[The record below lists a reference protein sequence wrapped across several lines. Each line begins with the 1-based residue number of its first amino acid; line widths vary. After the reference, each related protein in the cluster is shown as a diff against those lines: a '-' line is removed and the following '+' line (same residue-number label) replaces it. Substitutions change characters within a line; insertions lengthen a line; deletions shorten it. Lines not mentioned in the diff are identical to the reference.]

1 MYDRGENYVRKKSEK
16 GRYPA
21 GPTIKVDK
29 FHREIKKIHR
39 EQGDSRSRIDLIFCI
54 ECSSLNTKGT
64 FGDQ

>member
-39 EQGDSRSRIDLIFCI
+39 EIKKN
-54 ECSSLNTKGT
+54 SLKKSTSLENTKNIT
-64 FGDQ
+64 KKSKKK